1 MNQNQVNAT
10 SGSTPPGA
18 AASARTADQPDLMRM
33 IPYVQARKVDRLA
46 RNRGDDVAIHLA
58 LRDAGVML
66 VSATENIDE
75 TPPGMLLHGIM
86 STIAEF
92 YSRNLT
98 TEVVKGMSQKAASGG
113 TIGKAPV
120 GYLNALSRDELGRE
134 VRGVVIDEQRAP
146 HIRWAFAG
154 YASNDWSI
162 SQLADELIDR
172 GLTSPPTPRRP
183 SKPLALSGLH
193 QRLTSPYYKGDGT
206 YKGVVYPGKH
216 EPLVASE
223 VWYSVRSGLD
233 AHQSAADAHSV
244 HHHHLNGTVYCG
256 QCGSRI
262 RVGPPRQVHRLH
274 PPGRPRRGRRAP
286 DRGLLQPHLP
296 HADPA

>member
-92 YSRNLT
+92 DSRNLT

-120 GYLNALSRDELGRE
+120 GYLNALSRDDLGRE
-134 VRGVVIDEQRAP
+134 VRGVEIDEQRAP

-172 GLTSPPTPRRP
+172 DLTSPR
-183 SKPLALSGLH
+183 
-193 QRLTSPYYKGDGT
+193 
-206 YKGVVYPGKH
+206 
-216 EPLVASE
+216 
-223 VWYSVRSGLD
+223 
-233 AHQSAADAHSV
+233 
-244 HHHHLNGTVYCG
+244 
-256 QCGSRI
+256 
-262 RVGPPRQVHRLH
+262 HRL
-274 PPGRPRRGRRAP
+274 PGARPNRSPCRGCT
-286 DRGLLQPHLP
+286 RG
-296 HADPA
+296 